1 MDHNPQQN
9 EWLSAA
15 ECASQTGLTIRALR
29 LYERNGLLAP
39 RRTGKN
45 WRLYGVKDLERLNE
59 IIILK
64 GFGLTLVA
72 ISKLLAGK
80 EANLLGVL
88 ELQHA
93 ALVRSRECADRSI
106 ALIDGLRDQ
115 IAKSDEPNVKDLIQL
130 AKEMHMTQMTSE
142 AVAWKRYEQSRP
154 RSEIKSVNLIFED
167 YVGAFKLDDRTAVE
181 IKQRDGGLA
190 AQVTGQPAIDIYP
203 EQQDNFFFKVV
214 PAQLSFSRDK
224 KGAVTGLVLHQDG
237 FDKAGKRISMDE
249 ARGLEEALVKRINDN
264 KPFPDSQAILEKL
277 IAEAIAGKV
286 DWSAKEAEFRLATEM
301 WMPTIKTWLEGMG
314 AFRQHKFLGVNA
326 SGWDV
331 YQVSFEKADL
341 HWSFSITKNGL
352 IDGELIKDM
361 PKI

>member
-1 MDHNPQQN
+1 MDHKPHEA

-15 ECASQTGLTIRALR
+15 ACAAQTGLTIRALR
-29 LYERNGLLAP
+29 LYEKHGLLAP

-45 WRLYGVKDLERLNE
+45 WRLYGIRDLERLNE

-64 GFGLTLVA
+64 GFGLTLAA
-72 ISKLLAGK
+72 IAKLLAGK

-93 ALVRSRECADRSI
+93 ALLRSRESADRSI

-115 IAKSDEPNVKDLIQL
+115 IAKSDAPNVKDLIQL

-142 AVAWKRYEQSRP
+142 SVAWKRYEQARP
-154 RSEIKSVNLIFED
+154 RSETKSADLNFED
-167 YVGAFKLDDRTAVE
+167 HVGAFKLDDRTAIE
-181 IKQRDGGLA
+181 IKPRDGGLA

-203 EQQDNFFFKVV
+203 EQQDEFFFKVV

-224 KGAVTGLVLHQDG
+224 KGAVTGLVLHQNG

-249 ARGLEEALVKRINDN
+249 ARGLEEALVKRISEN

-277 IAEAIAGKV
+277 VAEAIAGKV
-286 DWSAKEAEFRLATEM
+286 DWSAKEVEFRLATEM
-301 WMPTIKTWLEGMG
+301 WIPEITKWLEGMG
-314 AFRQHKFLGVNA
+314 EFRQYTFLGVNA
-326 SGWDV
+326 SAWDV
-331 YQVSFEKADL
+331 YQVSFDKADL
-341 HWSFSITKNGL
+341 NWSFSITKNGL

-361 PKI
+361 PRI